1 MRGLRATQGKIRN
14 DAVFRVKIVFRM
26 PRGEAV
32 GGGALAAAVCEHCN
46 VLLCAVGENKNEGK
60 RMISK

>member
-1 MRGLRATQGKIRN
+1 MRGLRVIKGKIRN
-14 DAVFRVKIVFRM
+14 DAVFRAKIVFRM
-26 PRGEAV
+26 PRGEVA

-60 RMISK
+60 RMRSK